1 MPRRTLRKVSTK
13 GESAISGAVDELNQ
27 KKLHVLYH
35 VGMHLHQNPLATFV
49 IGLLA
54 GVVDRVHFVRNPEG
68 APIVIEMA
76 IGRAQ
81 LWPAGPLRV
90 RARSLELGDPM
101 SLASAVALGQ
111 DPICVRIQGGGI
123 EENEA
128 YQELVVESFE
138 DIAAEGITPL
148 EKKEHRAEMLRKQID
163 QALNIYH
170 ECTVLLEEGDP
181 ARKAEL
187 ERYLAIAREELRRAT
202 RELHTLEE
210 ELARVGQQS

>member
-1 MPRRTLRKVSTK
+1 MPRRTLRNVSTK

-27 KKLHVLYH
+27 KKLHVLYQ

-49 IGLLA
+49 LGLLA
-54 GVVDRVHFVRNPEG
+54 GVVNRVHFVRKTEG
-68 APIVIEMA
+68 APVAIELA

-101 SLASAVALGQ
+101 SLASAVALGK
-111 DPICVRIQGGGI
+111 DPICVRVQGGGL
-123 EENEA
+123 EEDEA
-128 YQELVVESFE
+128 YQQLLVESFE
-138 DIAAEGITPL
+138 EIAAEGITPE
-148 EKKEHRAEMLRKQID
+148 EKKEYRAEVLRKQID

-170 ECTVLLEEGDP
+170 ECTVLLDEGDP

-202 RELHTLEE
+202 RELHSLEE
-210 ELARVGQQS
+210 ELARAGQRS

>member
-1 MPRRTLRKVSTK
+1 
-13 GESAISGAVDELNQ
+13 
-27 KKLHVLYH
+27 VLYQ
-35 VGMHLHQNPLATFV
+35 VGMHLHPNPLATFV

-54 GVVDRVHFVRNPEG
+54 GVVDRVHFVRRTEG
-68 APIVIEMA
+68 APLAIELA

-90 RARSLELGDPM
+90 RARGLELGDPM
-101 SLASAVALGQ
+101 SLASAVALGK
-111 DPICVRIQGGGI
+111 DPICVRVQGGGL
-123 EENEA
+123 EENET

-138 DIAAEGITPL
+138 EIAAEGITPE
-148 EKKEHRAEMLRKQID
+148 EKKELRAEMLRKQID

-181 ARKAEL
+181 ARRAEL
-187 ERYLAIAREELRRAT
+187 ERYLALAREELRRAT

-210 ELARVGQQS
+210 ELAQAGQPS